1 MYSPILVIEFT
12 PVQCAFF
19 GSHCDSTQGSSLLAG
34 DNRQDH
40 GTVQT
45 CFGGAPP
52 AGALPPRSTPTL
64 GRESARIRPFSVLGG
79 FPRSSPRPAK
89 APASPGET
97 EEATMTPLPCPQLA
111 QALTDLIP
119 ALMRAALALTRSRD
133 RAEDLAQEALLRVW
147 TRLRE
152 GEAIGDLRPY
162 LLTTLRNLA
171 RRPPRLAPA
180 EAAAPETAP
189 NAAPDRIACREVIAA
204 LSALPPDQGR
214 LLSRVVLDAATIAEL
229 AAETGLPPGTVASR
243 LSRARARL
251 RARLD
256 LPDGD
261 PVAAILER

>member
-1 MYSPILVIEFT
+1 
-12 PVQCAFF
+12 
-19 GSHCDSTQGSSLLAG
+19 
-34 DNRQDH
+34 
-40 GTVQT
+40 
-45 CFGGAPP
+45 
-52 AGALPPRSTPTL
+52 
-64 GRESARIRPFSVLGG
+64 
-79 FPRSSPRPAK
+79 
-89 APASPGET
+89 
-97 EEATMTPLPCPQLA
+97 MTPLPCPHAA

-119 ALMRAALALTRSRD
+119 SLMRTAMALTRSRD

-152 GEAIGDLRPY
+152 GETIGDLRPY

-180 EAAAPETAP
+180 EAAAPESAP

-204 LSALPPDQGR
+204 LSTLPPDQGR
-214 LLSRVVLDAATIAEL
+214 LLSRVVLDAVTIAEL

-256 LPDGD
+256 LPEGD
-261 PVAAILER
+261 PVAALLER